1 MRTLMVLLL
10 ALSFNAY
17 SETEAIR
24 LSEPVETGDGYEVF
38 GAALPDK
45 SPGLSLQEAISSE
58 EQLAGQEVR
67 ISTRISKV
75 CQKKGC
81 FFVASEGAAWARITF
96 ADYGFFIP
104 TDSGGKQATLV
115 GTLSRRTLTP
125 EQAAHYAEDLSGEVG
140 EDEPP
145 EFEYQIVATS
155 VLISQS

>member
-1 MRTLMVLLL
+1 MRIYLVLLL
-10 ALSFNAY
+10 AFSFTAHA
-17 SETEAIR
+17 ETETTR

-45 SPGLSLQEAISSE
+45 SPGLSLQEAISRE

-81 FFVASEGAAWARITF
+81 FFVASEGASWARITF
-96 ADYGFFIP
+96 TDYGFFIP

-115 GTLSRRTLTP
+115 GTISRRTLTP
-125 EQAAHYAEDLSGEVG
+125 EQAAHYAKDLSGETSEV
-140 EDEPP
+140 EPP
-145 EFEYQIVATS
+145 GFEYQIVATS
-155 VLISQS
+155 VLISQN